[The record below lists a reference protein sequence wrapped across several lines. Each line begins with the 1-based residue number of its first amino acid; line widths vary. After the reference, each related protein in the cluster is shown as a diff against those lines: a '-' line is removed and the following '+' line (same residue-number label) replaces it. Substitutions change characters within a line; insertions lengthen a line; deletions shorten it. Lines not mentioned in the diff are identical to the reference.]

1 MEVITEIM
9 DGIMLVVLSGIL
21 SVEIVE
27 VLL

>member
-21 SVEIVE
+21 SVEIIE